1 MMLMFLCCF
10 SHVLIVTDDSELD
23 MDRPLPMHQIRRCIL
38 MLKKLLHRAFFTD
51 KDTSDLKADST
62 TTTAISN
69 YFGLALIAAASRT
82 MRDLYDRSSRKPMC
96 VPSLWV
102 ISGLMHKEINQ
113 CRTTSDYQS
122 LVDSSQILRVC
133 PYLVPFKRRLKLFDR
148 LITTSRV
155 QIQGENSVNPFH
167 NNPLKPGIPVRI
179 TRGRILEDGL
189 ATMNNL
195 GSNMRQRIAVQYYNE
210 AGVRET
216 GIDAGGLFKDFWT
229 DVSISRFVCQW
240 TKMTYQHHKSYPFYE
255 NLSYAPSHSTSI
267 MLFFELPKLGTIL
280 QLLELETVYTPTLA
294 LPPHMDLI
302 IRHFLPFLAEF
313 SAKLCTKE

>member
-1 MMLMFLCCF
+1 LVQAAWGLIQSEEGIVNDINSIIESEKGRIPVRAQKIQPAFISSSERKRRATHSSGNLGAAMMLMFLCCF

-113 CRTTSDYQS
+113 CKTTSDYQS
-122 LVDSSQILRVC
+122 LVDSSLILRVC

-216 GIDAGGLFKDFWT
+216 GIDVGGLFKDFWT
-229 DVSISRFVCQW
+229 DVSISRFVC
-240 TKMTYQHHKSYPFYE
+240 
-255 NLSYAPSHSTSI
+255 L
-267 MLFFELPKLGTIL
+267 
-280 QLLELETVYTPTLA
+280 
-294 LPPHMDLI
+294 
-302 IRHFLPFLAEF
+302 
-313 SAKLCTKE
+313 